1 MSSRRAA
8 DAKRY
13 AASSFVF
20 DNEARMVKE
29 IMVGRINW
37 GRVLLC
43 GLVAGFVWTLLSA
56 VVTVLVG
63 YDFAA
68 AVPGNRLSA
77 PSSGLVAFLF
87 IVNLV
92 EGVWAMWLYAAI
104 RPRYGAGPKTAAVAG
119 FSWWVISSLIDATW
133 GSFGF
138 VPAKALLGPMVAS
151 LPAIIV
157 AAVVGAWLYKE

>member
-1 MSSRRAA
+1 
-8 DAKRY
+8 
-13 AASSFVF
+13 
-20 DNEARMVKE
+20 
-29 IMVGRINW
+29 MVGSINW

-43 GLVAGFVWTLLSA
+43 GLVAGLVWTLLSS

-63 YDFAA
+63 NDFAA

-77 PSSGLVAFLF
+77 PSTGLVVFLF
-87 IVNLV
+87 VVNLV
-92 EGVWAMWLYAAI
+92 EGTWAMWLYAAI
-104 RPRYGAGPKTAAVAG
+104 RPRYGAGLKTAALAG